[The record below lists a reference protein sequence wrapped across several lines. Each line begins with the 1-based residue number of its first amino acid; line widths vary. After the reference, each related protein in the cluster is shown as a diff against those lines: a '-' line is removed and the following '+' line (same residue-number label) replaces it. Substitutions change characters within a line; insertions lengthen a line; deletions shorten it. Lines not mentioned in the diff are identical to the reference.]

1 MTTLTRRYFE
11 LLIEAH
17 DALGALGAGNDAL
30 ARRIAAALDEGAD
43 LDCGLDAA
51 VEGASRITE
60 KEPPADT

>member
-17 DALGALGAGNDAL
+17 DALGAL